1 MNAGNREEIIKFYN
15 NPHGKA
21 LFEWLKEGEPT
32 IGKDQRMTIEAFT
45 IASAEYQG
53 YMRAINRMLKL
64 TEEQKKTFDKK
75 DYIS

>member
-1 MNAGNREEIIKFYN
+1 MNAGNRDEIIKFYN

-21 LFEWLKEGEPT
+21 LFEWLKDGEPT
-32 IGKDQRMTIEAFT
+32 ISKDQRMTIEAFT

-53 YMRAINRMLKL
+53 YMRAMSRMLKL
-64 TEEQKKTFDKK
+64 TEESKKPADKK